1 MIWSHLEPKREKTR
15 RKGCIMASMAFGQIK
30 IRVHVGFV
38 VHLDDADLVLEVEI
52 LRHLV
57 QGLCHVLD
65 LEN

>member
-1 MIWSHLEPKREKTR
+1 
-15 RKGCIMASMAFGQIK
+15 MAFWQIK